1 MHVADKIFEEE
12 RPRLER
18 FAYRMLGSRADADD
32 VLQEAFLRW
41 TGADRSDVQSPA
53 AYLSSIV
60 ARLCID
66 QRRSIEARKASYVGP
81 WLPEPIVG
89 AEESDPARRLETA
102 ETVSLALLMILESL
116 SPVERAAFLLK
127 RVFDYGYDEIAA
139 ILDKSAPN
147 CRQLVHRAEL
157 AIEGGRPR
165 FTPDPGEAERVT
177 QAFLGA
183 CTSGD
188 VQGLL
193 ELLADDVV
201 VYSDGGGKVPAA
213 LAPVRGADRAARF
226 FVGVTKKQPAG
237 AVVEHARV
245 NGQPGIVILVAGR
258 ADTVL
263 TLDVSHGRIV
273 TCYAI
278 RNPEKLARVSHDL
291 ANRTN

>member
-1 MHVADKIFEEE
+1 MPAADDIFEQE
-12 RPRLER
+12 RPRLAR

-41 TGADRSDVQSPA
+41 TGADRSDVQSPG

-66 QRRSIEARKASYVGP
+66 HRRTIEARKATYIGP

-89 AEESDPARRLETA
+89 AEESDPAHRLETA

-116 SPVERAAFLLK
+116 SPAERAAFLLR
-127 RVFDYGYDEIAA
+127 RVFDYGYDEIST
-139 ILDKSAPN
+139 ILEKSAPS
-147 CRQLVHRAEL
+147 CRQLVHRAEQ
-157 AIEGGRPR
+157 AIEDRRPR
-165 FTPDPGEAERVT
+165 FDPDPAEAERVT
-177 QAFLGA
+177 QAFLSA

-193 ELLADDVV
+193 EILSDDVV
-201 VYSDGGGKVPAA
+201 VYSDGGGKATAA

-226 FVGVTKKQPAG
+226 FVGVTKKTPA
-237 AVVEHARV
+237 AARIQRARV
-245 NGQPGIVILVAGR
+245 NGQPGIVIFVAGK
-258 ADTVL
+258 AETVL
-263 TLDVSHGRIV
+263 TLDVVNGRIV

-278 RNPEKLARVSHDL
+278 RNPEKLARVKQDL
-291 ANRTN
+291 ADQVP